1 MLLREVKN
9 KILEIA
15 YDSNSTHIGSDTLSK
30 LIPEAK
36 EKQLRI
42 AVESLY
48 ETGLIKKPLLFMG
61 GSFTLNGLTGNGIEY
76 VEDNIKS
83 ISDNSLDTSSDND
96 KNADSDENESDKSDA
111 IGIDNNKTNTGEI
124 SPNSQND
131 SSLHRDERYKPYV
144 DISAYKDSDVEPCF
158 GVDGLAKCYAELIGS
173 VCNSKTDNTSMLGIF
188 APWGRGKTFFFKRV
202 QKLLEIDKDTK
213 YKVVWFNAWKYQD
226 TPALWAYLFETM
238 FYELYDNSI
247 RRFFYTVGHNI
258 IRYLIIL
265 IITLIPCLITVVKKC
280 GIPLNVS
287 TGVIGIIVTV
297 ITIIIDK
304 RESVESLLKRF
315 SKISFKAE
323 LGVQSEIEHEL
334 YCMLCKYI
342 KDKRIKDKKVILY
355 VDDLDR
361 CENNKMISVIESLR
375 TVLENENIRKRMVI
389 VCSVDADILTK
400 ALQLKYQPLVL
411 SEGSKSNKERYL
423 EKMSKDQLDKLFT
436 ASMALPI
443 MNDDNMHEFLEKLSG
458 QTFDHQYIANG
469 VESISDTLT
478 IDKKD
483 SNQRSTEEMTIKRL
497 NEMIY
502 DCLTVRLLKLRPRQI
517 RLVYYRCLLAMKI
530 LNLNGESMTKELVEQ
545 IIVRSYDRGFQEKPH
560 DMVEHDEVIDMV
572 VPY

>member
-15 YDSNSTHIGSDTLSK
+15 YDSNNTRIGSDTLSK
-30 LIPEAK
+30 LMPEAK
-36 EKQLRI
+36 EEQLRI

-48 ETGLIKKPLLFMG
+48 ETGLIKKPLLYMG
-61 GSFTLNGLTGNGIEY
+61 GFTLNGLTGNGIEY
-76 VEDNIKS
+76 VEDNMKS
-83 ISDNSLDTSSDND
+83 ISDNSSETSSDRD
-96 KNADSDENESDKSDA
+96 KNSNIDEKESDKSDA
-111 IGIDNNKTNTGEI
+111 IGIDNDKTNTGEV
-124 SPNSQND
+124 SPNFPND

-144 DISAYKDSDVEPCF
+144 DNSAYKDSDVEPCF

-238 FYELYDNSI
+238 FHELYDNRI
-247 RRFFYTVGHNI
+247 RRFFYSVGHNI

-265 IITLIPCLITVVKKC
+265 IITLIPCLITVVKNC

-287 TGVIGIIVTV
+287 TGVVGIIVTV

-334 YCMLCKYI
+334 DCMLCKYI
-342 KDKRIKDKKVILY
+342 KDKRIKDKKVVLY

-375 TVLENENIRKRMVI
+375 TVLENENIRKRMVV

-400 ALQLKYQPLVL
+400 ALQLKYQPLVS
-411 SEGSKSNKERYL
+411 SEESNNNTKRIL

-458 QTFDHQYIANG
+458 QTFDYQYIVNEVAS
-469 VESISDTLT
+469 VSDTLN
-478 IDKKD
+478 IDKRD
-483 SNQRSTEEMTIKRL
+483 GNQRLIEEMTIKRL
-497 NEMIY
+497 NEMIF
-502 DCLTVRLLKLRPRQI
+502 DCLTIRLLKLQPRQI
-517 RLVYYRCLLAMKI
+517 RLIYYRCLLAMKI
-530 LNLNGESMTKELVEQ
+530 LHLKGESMTKELVEEL
-545 IIVRSYDRGFQEKPH
+545 IVRSYDRGFEEKPH
-560 DMVEHDEVIDMV
+560 DMVEQDEVIDMV

>member
-15 YDSNSTHIGSDTLSK
+15 YNSNNTHIGSDTLSK
-30 LIPEAK
+30 MIPEAK
-36 EKQLRI
+36 EEQLRV

-48 ETGLIKKPLLFMG
+48 ETGLIKKPMMFMG
-61 GSFTLNGLTGNGIEY
+61 GGFSLNGLTGNGMEY
-76 VEDNIKS
+76 VEDNLKS
-83 ISDNSLDTSSDND
+83 ISVNHSDTPSDKD
-96 KNADSDENESDKSDA
+96 KKANTGDHDSDKSDA
-111 IGIDNNKTNTGEI
+111 IGNYKTNTGEE
-124 SPNSQND
+124 SPNAQND
-131 SSLHRDERYKPYV
+131 SSLQRDERFKPYV
-144 DISAYKDSDVEPCF
+144 DNSAYKDTDVEPCF

-173 VCNSKTDNTSMLGIF
+173 VCNTITDNTSMLGIF
-188 APWGRGKTFFFKRV
+188 APWGRGKTYFFKRV
-202 QKLLEIDKDTK
+202 QKLLEIDKDTY

-238 FYELYDNSI
+238 FHELYNNCI
-247 RRFFYTVGHNI
+247 RRFLYTVRHNI
-258 IRYLIIL
+258 IRYLVIL
-265 IITLIPCLITVVKKC
+265 IITLIPCLITVVEKC

-287 TGVIGIIVTV
+287 TGVIGIILTV
-297 ITIIIDK
+297 FSIIIDK

-334 YCMLCKYI
+334 DFLLCKFI
-342 KDKRIKDKKVILY
+342 KDKRIEDKKVVLY

-375 TVLENENIRKRMVI
+375 TVLENENIRKRMVV

-400 ALQLKYQPLVL
+400 ALQLKYQPLVS
-411 SEGSKSNKERYL
+411 SEGSNNNTKRKL
-423 EKMSKDQLDKLFT
+423 EIMSKDQLDKLFT
-436 ASMALPI
+436 VSMALPI

-458 QTFDHQYIANG
+458 QTFDHKYIANE
-469 VESISDTLT
+469 VASVSDTLI
-478 IDKKD
+478 IDEKD
-483 SNQRSTEEMTIKRL
+483 RYQPLIEEMTIKRL

-502 DCLTVRLLKLRPRQI
+502 DCLTVRLLKLQPRQI
-517 RLVYYRCLLAMKI
+517 RLVYYRCLLAMKL
-530 LNLNGESMTKELVEQ
+530 LNLKGESMTKELVEEL
-545 IIVRSYDRGFQEKPH
+545 IVRSYDRGFDEKPH
-560 DMVEHDEVIDMV
+560 DLVEHNEVIDMV

>member
-1 MLLREVKN
+1 M
-9 KILEIA
+9 
-15 YDSNSTHIGSDTLSK
+15 
-30 LIPEAK
+30 IPDAK
-36 EKQLRI
+36 VEQLRV

-48 ETGLIKKPLLFMG
+48 ENKLIKKPTLLLSG
-61 GSFTLNGLTGNGIEY
+61 GFILAGLTGDGMEY
-76 VEDNIKS
+76 VEDIMKS
-83 ISDNSLDTSSDND
+83 ISDNPLDTSSDKD
-96 KNADSDENESDKSDA
+96 KNTKSDDNDSDKSDA
-111 IGIDNNKTNTGEI
+111 IGIDNNKIDTGEV
-124 SPNSQND
+124 SPNTQND

-144 DISAYKDSDVEPCF
+144 DNSAYKDSDVEPCF

-202 QKLLEIDKDTK
+202 QNLLEIDKDTN

-238 FYELYDNSI
+238 FHELYNNCI
-247 RRFFYTVGHNI
+247 RRFLYTVWHNK

-265 IITLIPCLITVVKKC
+265 IISLIPCLITVVEKC

-315 SKISFKAE
+315 SKISFKSE

-334 YCMLCKYI
+334 DCMLCKYI

-375 TVLENENIRKRMVI
+375 TVLENENIRKRMVV

-560 DMVEHDEVIDMV
+560 DMVEQDEVIDMV

>member
-15 YDSNSTHIGSDTLSK
+15 YNSNNTHIGSDTLSK
-30 LIPEAK
+30 LIPDAK
-36 EKQLRI
+36 VEQLRV

-48 ETGLIKKPLLFMG
+48 ENKLIKKPTLLLSG
-61 GSFTLNGLTGNGIEY
+61 GFILAGLTGDGIEY
-76 VEDNIKS
+76 VEDNMKS
-83 ISDNSLDTSSDND
+83 INDTTPDTSSDKD
-96 KNADSDENESDKSDA
+96 KISNFDENESDKSDA
-111 IGIDNNKTNTGEI
+111 IGINNNKTNTGEV
-124 SPNSQND
+124 SPNIPND
-131 SSLHRDERYKPYV
+131 SSLHGNERYKPYV
-144 DISAYKDSDVEPCF
+144 DNSAYKDSDVEPCF

-173 VCNSKTDNTSMLGIF
+173 VCNTRTDNTSMLGIF

-202 QKLLEIDKDTK
+202 QKLLEIDKETK

-238 FYELYDNSI
+238 FHELYNNCI
-247 RRFFYTVGHNI
+247 RRFFYTVRHNF
-258 IRYLIIL
+258 IRYFIVLIIM
-265 IITLIPCLITVVKKC
+265 LIPCVITVVNKC
-280 GIPLNVS
+280 GIPFNIS
-287 TGVIGIIVTV
+287 TGVFGIILTV
-297 ITIIIDK
+297 ISIIIDK

-315 SKISFKAE
+315 SKISFKSE

-334 YCMLCKYI
+334 ECMLRKYI
-342 KDKRIKDKKVILY
+342 KDKKIEDNKVVLY

-375 TVLENENIRKRMVI
+375 TVLENENIRKRMVV

-400 ALQLKYQPLVL
+400 ALQLKYQPLVS
-411 SEGSKSNKERYL
+411 SEESNNNTKRIL

-458 QTFDHQYIANG
+458 QTFDYQYIVNEVAS
-469 VESISDTLT
+469 VSDTLN
-478 IDKKD
+478 IDKRD
-483 SNQRSTEEMTIKRL
+483 GNQRLIEEMTIKRL
-497 NEMIY
+497 NEMIF
-502 DCLTVRLLKLRPRQI
+502 DCLTIRLLKLQPRQI
-517 RLVYYRCLLAMKI
+517 RLIYYRCLLAMKI
-530 LNLNGESMTKELVEQ
+530 LHLKGESMTKELVEEL
-545 IIVRSYDRGFQEKPH
+545 IVRSYDRGFEEKPH
-560 DMVEHDEVIDMV
+560 DMVEQDEVIDMV

>member
-1 MLLREVKN
+1 MLLKEVKN

-15 YDSNSTHIGSDTLSK
+15 YGSNNTHIGSDTLSK

-36 EKQLRI
+36 EEQLRV

-48 ETGLIKKPLLFMG
+48 KTGLIKKPMLFIS
-61 GSFTLNGLTGNGIEY
+61 GSFALNGLTGEGMEY
-76 VEDNIKS
+76 VEDNMKT
-83 ISDNSLDTSSDND
+83 ISDNSSDTPLDRD
-96 KNADSDENESDKSDA
+96 KNSNNDEKESDKSDA
-111 IGIDNNKTNTGEI
+111 IGIDNDKTNTGEV
-124 SPNSQND
+124 SPNSPND
-131 SSLHRDERYKPYV
+131 ASLHRDERYKPYV
-144 DISAYKDSDVEPCF
+144 DNSAYKDSDVEPCF
-158 GVDGLAKCYAELIGS
+158 DVDGLAKCYAELIGS
-173 VCNSKTDNTSMLGIF
+173 VCNSNTDNTSMLGIF

-202 QKLLEIDKDTK
+202 QKLLEIEKDTE

-226 TPALWAYLFETM
+226 TPALWAYLFETL
-238 FYELYDNSI
+238 FNELYDNSV

-265 IITLIPCLITVVKKC
+265 IITLIPCLITIVKEC

-287 TGVIGIIVTV
+287 TGVIGIVVTV
-297 ITIIIDK
+297 ITIILDK

-334 YCMLCKYI
+334 ECMLCKYI
-342 KDKRIKDKKVILY
+342 KDKRIKDKKVVLY

-375 TVLENENIRKRMVI
+375 TVLENEIIRKRMVV
-389 VCSVDADILTK
+389 VCSVDADILIK

-411 SEGSKSNKERYL
+411 SEGSKNNTERYL
-423 EKMSKDQLDKLFT
+423 ENMSKDQLDKLFT

-458 QTFDHQYIANG
+458 QTFDYQYIANE
-469 VESISDTLT
+469 VSSISDIPT
-478 IDKKD
+478 IDNKD
-483 SNQRSTEEMTIKRL
+483 SNQRVLEEMTIKRL

-530 LNLNGESMTKELVEQ
+530 LNLKGESMTKELVEEL
-545 IIVRSYDRGFQEKPH
+545 IVRSYDKGFDEKPH
-560 DMVEHDEVIDMV
+560 DLVEHNEVIDMV